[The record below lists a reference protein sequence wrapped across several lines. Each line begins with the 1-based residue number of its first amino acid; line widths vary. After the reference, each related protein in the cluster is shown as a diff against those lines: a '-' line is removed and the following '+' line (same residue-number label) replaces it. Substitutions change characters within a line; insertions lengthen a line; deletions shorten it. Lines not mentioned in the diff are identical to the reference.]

1 MKQVAQ
7 VHDLLGRDPFPDC
20 LFHVIVASKKDVG
33 ILHVEPGLTS
43 RNQPGESLVMFGME
57 HEPLQ
62 CLMTLG
68 DLYLLLLDRIQLPM
82 KLETKEVVL

>member
-1 MKQVAQ
+1 MRRVAQ
-7 VHDLLGRDPFPDC
+7 IQDVLVRDPYPNC
-20 LFHVIVASKKDVG
+20 VFHVVVESKKESG
-33 ILHVEPGLTS
+33 ILHIEPGLTS
-43 RNQPGESLVMFGME
+43 RNQPGENLVMFGME
-57 HEPLQ
+57 REPLQ